1 MGILGCGDVT
11 EIKVAQHSK
20 TEGFKIEAVM
30 RRDGDKAADYAKRHG
45 ISKYYTDADDLINDP
60 EVDAIYIAT
69 PPDTHKYYGLK

>member
-11 EIKVAQHSK
+11 NKSGPAFQNR
-20 TEGFKIEAVM
+20 GFKIEAVM

-60 EVDAIYIAT
+60 EVMPFILLHLLIRINIMD
-69 PPDTHKYYGLK
+69 

>member
-30 RRDGDKAADYAKRHG
+30 RRDGDKAADYMTRNKQVLH
-45 ISKYYTDADDLINDP
+45 
-60 EVDAIYIAT
+60 
-69 PPDTHKYYGLK
+69 